1 MADKCQS
8 FHMGGI
14 ISALV
19 AGGAGWF
26 RHQADLLVVADRL
39 HLAAGLS
46 SQIAYRQIVGH
57 HFLLEPIVTVGRTLV
72 ESKNLSRSNLMT
84 SYISLILGGVAL
96 LTTPSLVWA
105 QQQADYH
112 GPHMMW
118 SGWYMGPIMMI
129 VFLAIAVIVVV
140 LIVRWLSG
148 SNQGHSHS
156 APPAKEP
163 VDILKERFARGEID
177 KEEFEERRRV
187 LEN

>member
-1 MADKCQS
+1 
-8 FHMGGI
+8 
-14 ISALV
+14 
-19 AGGAGWF
+19 
-26 RHQADLLVVADRL
+26 
-39 HLAAGLS
+39 
-46 SQIAYRQIVGH
+46 
-57 HFLLEPIVTVGRTLV
+57 
-72 ESKNLSRSNLMT
+72 MT

-129 VFLAIAVIVVV
+129 VFLVIAVIVVV

-148 SNQGHSHS
+148 SNQGHSHY

>member
-1 MADKCQS
+1 
-8 FHMGGI
+8 
-14 ISALV
+14 
-19 AGGAGWF
+19 
-26 RHQADLLVVADRL
+26 
-39 HLAAGLS
+39 
-46 SQIAYRQIVGH
+46 
-57 HFLLEPIVTVGRTLV
+57 
-72 ESKNLSRSNLMT
+72 MT

-96 LTTPSLVWA
+96 LTTPSLVGA

-118 SGWYMGPIMMI
+118 SGWYMGPILMI
-129 VFLAIAVIVVV
+129 VFLAIAVIVVM

-148 SNQGHSHS
+148 SNPGHSHSHS
-156 APPAKEP
+156 APPAKSP

>member
-1 MADKCQS
+1 
-8 FHMGGI
+8 
-14 ISALV
+14 
-19 AGGAGWF
+19 
-26 RHQADLLVVADRL
+26 
-39 HLAAGLS
+39 
-46 SQIAYRQIVGH
+46 
-57 HFLLEPIVTVGRTLV
+57 
-72 ESKNLSRSNLMT
+72 MT

-140 LIVRWLSG
+140 LIVRWLGGPSHG
-148 SNQGHSHS
+148 ESHMHSTPS
-156 APPAKEP
+156 AKMP

-177 KEEFEERRRV
+177 KDEFEERRRI
-187 LEN
+187 LET